1 MNLEETHYLNQQ
13 DRVYLMK
20 RIIISIFIIHLCVLS
35 FADSFTDAIQD
46 LAFAIACKGT
56 YAGAEAGS
64 IRQKE
69 R

>member
-1 MNLEETHYLNQQ
+1 
-13 DRVYLMK
+13 MK